1 MVNTLDRWRGAR
13 IRGPNMW
20 LRAIINL

>member
-20 LRAIINL
+20 LRPIINL